1 MSFYTHFT
9 LKTVVILATVN
20 PLFYL
25 CYYFIMI
32 KLNERFLMR
41 LTLSD
46 DEVLQLIELTS
57 TRPTLQTTLRNQFK
71 AHTSQDKSKKVQSIK
86 EARECR
92 TKATQQRILNA
103 KNILHLEDKEITAY
117 QIAKISGCSYN
128 TVKKY
133 LRVANE
139 R

>member
-1 MSFYTHFT
+1 
-9 LKTVVILATVN
+9 
-20 PLFYL
+20 
-25 CYYFIMI
+25 MI
-32 KLNERFLMR
+32 KLNERLLMR

-86 EARECR
+86 GS
-92 TKATQQRILNA
+92 TGMQNKSHTA
-103 KNILHLEDKEITAY
+103 KNTKRQEYFT
-117 QIAKISGCSYN
+117 
-128 TVKKY
+128 
-133 LRVANE
+133 LR